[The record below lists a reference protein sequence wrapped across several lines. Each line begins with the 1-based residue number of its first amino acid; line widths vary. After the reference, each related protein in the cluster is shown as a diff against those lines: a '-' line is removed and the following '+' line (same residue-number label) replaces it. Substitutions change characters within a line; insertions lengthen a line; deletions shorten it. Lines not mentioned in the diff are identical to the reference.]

1 MCRTISGGPAG
12 HTSRS
17 QDSNPAVK
25 TGADAGA
32 TPDCPPA
39 EDSDD
44 VSVTNSEVES
54 AMNHRRRRAILQDP
68 GFSEESFNAFNSAD
82 AYIRAARDG
91 INRATKQ
98 HLKDVQVNLFCLT
111 MITICQ

>member
-1 MCRTISGGPAG
+1 MCRTISGGLSG

-54 AMNHRRRRAILQDP
+54 AMNHRRRRTILQDP
-68 GFSEESFNAFNSAD
+68 GFSEESFNAFNLAD
-82 AYIRAARDG
+82 VYIQAARDG
-91 INRATKQ
+91 VNRATKQ
-98 HLKDVQVNLFCLT
+98 QLKDVQVNLFCLT

>member
-1 MCRTISGGPAG
+1 MCRTISGGPPG

-17 QDSNPAVK
+17 QDSNPAMK
-25 TGADAGA
+25 TGAKAGVM
-32 TPDCPPA
+32 PDCPPA
-39 EDSDD
+39 EDLDV

-82 AYIRAARDG
+82 AYI
-91 INRATKQ
+91 
-98 HLKDVQVNLFCLT
+98 
-111 MITICQ
+111 

>member
-1 MCRTISGGPAG
+1 MCRTIFGGPAG

-17 QDSNPAVK
+17 QDLNPAMK
-25 TGADAGA
+25 TGADAGV

-39 EDSDD
+39 EESDD

-68 GFSEESFNAFNSAD
+68 GFSEESFNAFNSVD
-82 AYIRAARDG
+82 AYIWAARDG

-98 HLKDVQVNLFCLT
+98 HLKDV
-111 MITICQ
+111 

>member
-1 MCRTISGGPAG
+1 MHQTVSGGSSG
-12 HTSRS
+12 RTSHN
-17 QDSNPAVK
+17 QDSNPAMK
-25 TGADAGA
+25 TGANAEA
-32 TPDCPPA
+32 EPDCPPA

-54 AMNHRRRRAILQDP
+54 VMNHRHHRAILQDP
-68 GFSEESFNAFNSAD
+68 GFLEESFNTFNSAD

-98 HLKDVQVNLFCLT
+98 QLKDVQVNLFCLT

>member
-1 MCRTISGGPAG
+1 M
-12 HTSRS
+12 
-17 QDSNPAVK
+17 K
-25 TGADAGA
+25 TGADVEAQ
-32 TPDCPPA
+32 PDCPPT

-44 VSVTNSEVES
+44 VSVTNSEVEG

-82 AYIRAARDG
+82 AYIQAARDG

-98 HLKDVQVNLFCLT
+98 HLKDV
-111 MITICQ
+111 

>member
-1 MCRTISGGPAG
+1 MHQTISRGSSGRNS
-12 HTSRS
+12 HN
-17 QDSNPAVK
+17 QDSNHAVK
-25 TGADAGA
+25 MGADAGA

-44 VSVTNSEVES
+44 VSVTKTEVES
-54 AMNHRRRRAILQDP
+54 AMNHRCRRAILQDP
-68 GFSEESFNAFNSAD
+68 GFSEESFNAFSSTD

-91 INRATKQ
+91 LNRATKQ

>member
-1 MCRTISGGPAG
+1 MRRTIFGGSSG

-17 QDSNPAVK
+17 QDSNPATK
-25 TGADAGA
+25 TGADAEA
-32 TPDCPPA
+32 KQDCPPA

-54 AMNHRRRRAILQDP
+54 VMNHRCSRAILQDP
-68 GFSEESFNAFNSAD
+68 GFLEESFNAFSSAD

-98 HLKDVQVNLFCLT
+98 HLKDVQVNSLSLT
-111 MITICQ
+111 MITIC